1 MIDWQDLDI
10 SATRKHLYVGETVE
24 VLSPG
29 GNDSTDTT
37 PPSTPA
43 ILSAVADSSTQ
54 ATLTWSAATDNVAVT
69 GYTLYRDNNPLT
81 TTSNLT
87 FIDTTLSP
95 STTYAYFVVTHDA
108 ADNNSAPSANA
119 SVTTP
124 ALPPDTTPPSTPAIL
139 SAVADSSTQ
148 ATLTWSA
155 ATDNVAVTGYT
166 LYRDNN
172 PLTTTSNLT
181 FIDTTLSPS
190 TTYAYF
196 VVAHDA
202 ADNNSDPSANAS
214 VTTPTLPD
222 TTPPSTPAI
231 QSAVA
236 DSSTQATLTWSPAT
250 DNVGVT
256 GYAIYR
262 DNTLLDTTPDLTY
275 VDTNLAPFTTYGYS
289 VVAQDAANNVSSP
302 SSTISVTTLPEFT
315 DPHGAPTIQA
325 VQVDSD
331 SQLTIN
337 WIPAPEDVLAGVEAS
352 VNLGAAAYCPAMEQP
367 ESGQPIIN
375 IASGDVNDLLSKIS
389 SAQSGTTFLLEDGV
403 YVLPSN
409 KSLEIKTP
417 GLTIRS
423 ASGNRE
429 AVRIEG
435 GYNNISVNVDEFT
448 VADVTLSQ
456 PTNHNIQV
464 RGEKGITGTTIYNVH
479 LLDAGQ
485 QFVKV
490 STGDGTL
497 GKFADYGL
505 VACSRIEYTTF
516 SKGTGTSLPSYTNG
530 VDILAGKG
538 WVIRDNEFRRIRSEA
553 GPAGPAIL
561 VWRNSLDTIIR
572 RNLIVDSWR
581 GIALGLS
588 SPHTLSRGGADVLY
602 DHQNG
607 LVENNVI
614 LALTEPADAA
624 IENNYALN
632 SQVQHNTIYYHE
644 GLNHSVNWSIEYR
657 FGPTTVNI
665 SDNLTN
671 FPIIV
676 RSPLPAQQGTLEG
689 NITDAQANWFI
700 DIMAE
705 NYHLSQSS
713 GGGTATAF
721 TLYRDGVPVGTTP
734 NWNYADSN
742 LTPSTT
748 YTYSVTALD
757 AADNESTHS
766 APVTGTTLSLADTTP
781 PSTPMI
787 QSAVV
792 DSSTQATLT
801 WSAATDNVAVT
812 GYTLYRDNNPLAT
825 TSNLSYVD
833 SNLSPSTTYAYFV
846 VAHDAADN
854 NSAPSPETAVT
865 TPTPPQGTAVLTW
878 QKNQESDL
886 SYYRVYFGNQPQ
898 SYSTGMNVGLTSTPN
913 TPHYIITGLA
923 PGTYYFTVTA
933 VDFAGNESPYS
944 LEGTKVIPN

>member
-1 MIDWQDLDI
+1 
-10 SATRKHLYVGETVE
+10 
-24 VLSPG
+24 
-29 GNDSTDTT
+29 
-37 PPSTPA
+37 
-43 ILSAVADSSTQ
+43 
-54 ATLTWSAATDNVAVT
+54 
-69 GYTLYRDNNPLT
+69 
-81 TTSNLT
+81 
-87 FIDTTLSP
+87 
-95 STTYAYFVVTHDA
+95 
-108 ADNNSAPSANA
+108 
-119 SVTTP
+119 
-124 ALPPDTTPPSTPAIL
+124 
-139 SAVADSSTQ
+139 
-148 ATLTWSA
+148 
-155 ATDNVAVTGYT
+155 
-166 LYRDNN
+166 
-172 PLTTTSNLT
+172 
-181 FIDTTLSPS
+181 
-190 TTYAYF
+190 
-196 VVAHDA
+196 
-202 ADNNSDPSANAS
+202 
-214 VTTPTLPD
+214 
-222 TTPPSTPAI
+222 
-231 QSAVA
+231 
-236 DSSTQATLTWSPAT
+236 
-250 DNVGVT
+250 
-256 GYAIYR
+256 
-262 DNTLLDTTPDLTY
+262 
-275 VDTNLAPFTTYGYS
+275 
-289 VVAQDAANNVSSP
+289 
-302 SSTISVTTLPEFT
+302 
-315 DPHGAPTIQA
+315 
-325 VQVDSD
+325 
-331 SQLTIN
+331 
-337 WIPAPEDVLAGVEAS
+337 
-352 VNLGAAAYCPAMEQP
+352 
-367 ESGQPIIN
+367 
-375 IASGDVNDLLSKIS
+375 
-389 SAQSGTTFLLEDGV
+389 
-403 YVLPSN
+403 
-409 KSLEIKTP
+409 
-417 GLTIRS
+417 
-423 ASGNRE
+423 
-429 AVRIEG
+429 
-435 GYNNISVNVDEFT
+435 
-448 VADVTLSQ
+448 
-456 PTNHNIQV
+456 
-464 RGEKGITGTTIYNVH
+464 
-479 LLDAGQ
+479 
-485 QFVKV
+485 VKV

-516 SKGTGTSLPSYTNG
+516 SKGTDHSLPNYTNG

-581 GIALGLS
+581 GIAVGLS

-602 DHQNG
+602 EHQNG

-614 LALTEPADAA
+614 LALNEPADAA
-624 IENNYALN
+624 IENNYAHN
-632 SQVQHNTIYYHE
+632 SLVQHNTIYYNEALTHA
-644 GLNHSVNWSIEYR
+644 VNWSIEYR
-657 FGPTTVNI
+657 FEPTTATIIN
-665 SDNLTN
+665 NLTN
-671 FPIIV
+671 LPIIV

-689 NITDAQANWFI
+689 NITDAQANGFI

-781 PSTPMI
+781 PSTPTI

-878 QKNQESDL
+878 QENQESDL

-913 TPHYIITGLA
+913 TPQYIITGLA

-944 LEGTKVIPN
+944 LEETKVIPN